1 MEDKQILETLQR
13 IENTTKDRLQE
24 LGDANDALATEVR
37 ERGGTSPETKEK
49 IETLEGELKNLSDA
63 YEELKELA
71 PQIRE
76 MKSEMERPGARTKKG
91 RTTPGTRFSESEEY
105 KSWKDNNENKSKAM
119 ELGSIDNM
127 LESKALTS
135 DEGVWG
141 GLGLFIEPM
150 LLPGILQDPQRQLR
164 FRDLVN
170 VQQVGTD
177 SVRYFRETGFANL
190 YAVLSANAAIAATVI
205 TLDAT
210 GTNTGVSGFFAGQ
223 TIVVGGETRVIA
235 TGGVNSA
242 TNQLTLTT
250 GLTAAKT
257 AGTEVISDH
266 LAGTPHGGLKPQSSI
281 IFDDEVA
288 QIITLAHWIAAHRQT
303 LEDAPQL
310 QNYVNQR
317 LLFGLDLALEN
328 QAMYG
333 TGTSTTLLG
342 IFNQPGVQDQ
352 GTRAGNDANGNPFTH
367 IDWLRKALTKA
378 MVAEY
383 PVNGIMVNPLD
394 WESIEMA
401 KDTQGRYLMMSI
413 TEGGVRRL
421 FGIPVVVS
429 TAIRAGEFL
438 TGAFGLG
445 ATLFDRQKANIR
457 IADQHADFFVR
468 NAVAILAELR
478 VGLALTRP
486 EAFIKGK
493 F

>member
-1 MEDKQILETLQR
+1 MAEDNQALALLKKIEKSTEERFQEMADAQETLAVEIRQ
-13 IENTTKDRLQE
+13 
-24 LGDANDALATEVR
+24 
-37 ERGGTSPETKEK
+37 RGGTTPETKQT
-49 IETLEGELKNLSDA
+49 IERLEGELKNLAEA

-76 MKSEMERPGARTKKG
+76 MKSEMDRPGGAAAKKG
-91 RTTPGTRFSESEEY
+91 RTAPGHRFSESEEY
-105 KSWKDNNENKSKAM
+105 KDFIANNEVKSKPM
-119 ELGSIDNM
+119 ELGSIDN
-127 LESKALTS
+127 LLPESKAAGTLTS

-141 GLGLFIEPM
+141 GLGMFIEPM
-150 LLPGILQDPQRQLR
+150 ILPGILQDPQRQLR

-177 SVRYFRETGFANL
+177 SIRYFKETGFANL
-190 YAVLSANAAIAATVI
+190 YTVLSGSEASGQTV
-205 TLDAT
+205 LSVES
-210 GTNTGVSGFFAGQ
+210 VSGFFAGQ
-223 TIVVGGETRVIA
+223 VIVVGGETRTVA
-235 TGGVNSA
+235 SVDSTNS
-242 TNQLTLTT
+242 TVTV
-250 GLTAAKT
+250 TAALT
-257 AGTEVISDH
+257 GSHAAGTEVISDH

-281 IFDDEVA
+281 QFDDEVA

-317 LLFGLDLALEN
+317 LLFGLDLALEH

-342 IFNQPGVQDQ
+342 IFNHPDVQDQ
-352 GTRAGNDANGNPFTH
+352 GTRTGNDPNGDPWTH

-445 ATLFDRQKANIR
+445 ATLFDRQRANIR
-457 IADQHADFFVR
+457 IADQHSDFFVR
-468 NAVAILAELR
+468 NALAILAELR